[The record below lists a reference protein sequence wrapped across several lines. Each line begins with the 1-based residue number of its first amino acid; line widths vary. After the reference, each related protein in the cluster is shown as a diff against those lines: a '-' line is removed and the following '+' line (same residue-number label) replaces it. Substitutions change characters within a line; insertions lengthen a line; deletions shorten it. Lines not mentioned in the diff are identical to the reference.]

1 MEKVTVDWQNHR
13 VEGNAVAALERG
25 LDSYFSA
32 PLLSH
37 IVDNLWVGGCVQDVR
52 LDDDFVKVV
61 SLYPWEQFAL
71 GPETER
77 VEIKML
83 DSSVGV
89 DWSDLDRA
97 IAEVQMGVERG
108 KTLVHCQAGLNRSN
122 LVAAGY
128 LMSTGMRAEEAIA
141 LLREKRSPLVLCNQT
156 FERQLF
162 EIQEGMDNA
171 SEEVLQVI
179 GNL

>member
-1 MEKVTVDWQNHR
+1 MENVTVNWREHR
-13 VEGNAVAALERG
+13 VSGHAGAAAQRG

-32 PLLSH
+32 PLISH
-37 IVDNLWVGGCVQDVR
+37 IVDNLWVGGCIQDAR

-61 SLYPWEQFAL
+61 SLYPWERLAL
-71 GPETER
+71 GPQTER
-77 VEIKML
+77 VEIKMY
-83 DSSVGV
+83 DSLSGV
-89 DWSDLDRA
+89 DWNDLDKA
-97 IAEVQMGVERG
+97 IAEVQTGVEKG

-141 LLREKRSPLVLCNQT
+141 LLREKRSPLVLCNET
-156 FERQLF
+156 FEKQLY

-171 SEEVLQVI
+171 SRGE
-179 GNL
+179 